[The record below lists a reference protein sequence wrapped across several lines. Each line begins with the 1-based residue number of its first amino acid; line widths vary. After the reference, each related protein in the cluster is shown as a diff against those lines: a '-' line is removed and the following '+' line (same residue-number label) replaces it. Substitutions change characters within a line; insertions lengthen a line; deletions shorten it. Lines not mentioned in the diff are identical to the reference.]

1 MDFTERYSRQ
11 IMLPEL
17 GAEGQKRLSASKVLL
32 IGAGGL
38 GSPIATYLTAAGIG
52 FLGIID
58 ADKVSESNLQRQTLY
73 SEDEIGMSKV
83 ECARKRLQR
92 LNGNVKINVYDCFL
106 TVDNAEEIISGYD
119 IIVDGCDNFA
129 TRFIVNDTC
138 LSLCKPYVY
147 GSIQGLNGQVSVF
160 GMPDANGKVHSYR
173 DLYDEQELLSMTPP
187 SKAVLG
193 ITPAVTGSV
202 EANQVLQIAAGF
214 GEPLIGKLWSID
226 LRTMESYI
234 IDLF

>member
-52 FLGIID
+52 TLGIID

-83 ECARKRLQR
+83 ECARKRLQS
-92 LNGNVKINVYDCFL
+92 LNGNVK
-106 TVDNAEEIISGYD
+106 S
-119 IIVDGCDNFA
+119 
-129 TRFIVNDTC
+129 
-138 LSLCKPYVY
+138 
-147 GSIQGLNGQVSVF
+147 
-160 GMPDANGKVHSYR
+160 M
-173 DLYDEQELLSMTPP
+173 SMTV
-187 SKAVLG
+187 S
-193 ITPAVTGSV
+193 
-202 EANQVLQIAAGF
+202 
-214 GEPLIGKLWSID
+214 
-226 LRTMESYI
+226 
-234 IDLF
+234 